1 MGSEVVEGEIG
12 TVSGGGGGGGGGG
25 EEEEGDTLP
34 DELMFAGIVVSSEN
48 GSSGSDASGSG
59 HMCIVIV
66 ESG

>member
-1 MGSEVVEGEIG
+1 MGSEVVEGDIG
-12 TVSGGGGGGGGGG
+12 TVGGGGGGGGGG
-25 EEEEGDTLP
+25 GTLP
-34 DELMFAGIVVSSEN
+34 DELVFAGIVVSSEN